1 MISIDATQS
10 QFNQL
15 QTGDK
20 APHRGGPQNCPG
32 SEKKPGETRT
42 IKTTGAVHQSQR
54 NQLGLGAYQSLLS
67 LSIKRDQGVL
77 HSADLLT

>member
-1 MISIDATQS
+1 MISLDTTQS

-20 APHRGGPQNCPG
+20 APHRGGPQNCPR

-54 NQLGLGAYQSLLS
+54 NQLGLGG
-67 LSIKRDQGVL
+67 LSIITVAVNQKRSG
-77 HSADLLT
+77 SSP